1 MSSLDRFEAEV
12 VGRFFYL
19 RPWTAIV
26 SQGEYRTELAQYK
39 AALDRLSLD
48 SLCLMPFNAKHFP
61 MSAQG

>member
-39 AALDRLSLD
+39 AALDRL
-48 SLCLMPFNAKHFP
+48 CLMPFNAKHFP